1 MRFLTMLLAGTAA
14 LGLAA
19 VSSAQADAMSLS
31 KGTGVAIYHSG
42 HMAMGKPNGDM
53 MQHARKIE
61 GDVLITMDDDGN
73 MWLYEGPR
81 STGRESLTH

>member
-1 MRFLTMLLAGTAA
+1 MRSLTMLFAGVAV

-19 VSSAQADAMSLS
+19 VSSAQADNMSLS
-31 KGTGVAIYHSG
+31 KGMGVAVYHSG
-42 HMAMGKPNGDM
+42 HVAMGKPDGEM
-53 MQHARKIE
+53 MKHARKID
-61 GDVLITMDDDGN
+61 GDVLIMMDDEGN